1 MRKRIQGEF
10 CFIVI
15 CMSFLYMNNM
25 FAQEYDSVDKID
37 SLLQKVLYYDQK
49 VREDYNHTPTKELSQ
64 KMERQDSINQAI
76 VFPIIDSII
85 QNKINGLSDTSWR
98 ACFMVLQHAP
108 FRIQLKYL
116 DFVTEY
122 FKKGYI
128 LNYEYMIFV
137 DRIFASQRKTQPFGS
152 QSARFLNGKCVFLPM
167 WPKVKRDSLL
177 LTIGINPAS
186 VQRKNGVFTFVTKV
200 DEKKLSMFSSF
211 QSQPPSVPDTIKE
224 NEEELVLDDDERGIL
239 LMVKSNPSFPVFCG
253 VKVYIGGCCKGKTD
267 EFGFSMFKVRKE
279 DDIHTIDL
287 VYPDGQIR
295 KYSLKNFV
303 EGQDYIIE
311 GIE

>member
-25 FAQEYDSVDKID
+25 FAQEYGSVEKID

-49 VREDYNHTPTKELSQ
+49 VREDYNHTHTAEFLR
-64 KMERQDSINQAI
+64 KMECRDSINQAI
-76 VFPIIDSII
+76 VLPIIDAIV
-85 QNKINGLSDTSWR
+85 QKKLEGLPDRSWR

-108 FRIQLKYL
+108 FRIQLQYL

-137 DRIFASQRKTQPFGS
+137 DRIYASERKAQPFGS
-152 QSARFLNGKCVFLPM
+152 QSVRFLNGKRVFLPM

-186 VQRKNGVFTFVTKV
+186 VQRKNGVFTFVEEV

-239 LMVKSNPSFPVFCG
+239 LMIKSNSSFPVFCG
-253 VKVYIGGCCKGKTD
+253 VKVNIDGCCKGKTD

-279 DDIHTIDL
+279 DAIHSIDL

-295 KYSLKNFV
+295 KYTLKNFV